1 MRTYVCSTFFPLGQ
15 LLPLDFEIYGG
26 QDEKSIDGD
35 TGIFI
40 KEIKEGSS
48 LSKDVKVG
56 DKIVKVRCI
65 LVSDHTSLVRPY
77 PLFQPLCRQRF
88 GFLNSSSLLIV
99 LKCKMLFQDF
109 IELSSLPLNLRFD
122 PQVNGIDVTNV
133 PQHAFF
139 NLLRGADKVVKM
151 QIAKTSVAKVSRN
164 FLFLMEHT

>member
-1 MRTYVCSTFFPLGQ
+1 MRTYVCASFFPLGQ

-56 DKIVKVRCI
+56 DKILKVRCI

-109 IELSSLPLNLRFD
+109 NLRFD

-139 NLLRGADKVVKM
+139 NLLRGADKEVKM
-151 QIAKTSVAKVSRN
+151 QIAKTSVAKVGRN

>member
-1 MRTYVCSTFFPLGQ
+1 MQTYVCATFFPLGQ

-56 DKIVKVRCI
+56 DKILKVRCI

-109 IELSSLPLNLRFD
+109 NLRFD

-151 QIAKTSVAKVSRN
+151 QIAKTSVAKVGRN

>member
-1 MRTYVCSTFFPLGQ
+1 MRTYVCATFFPLGQ

-56 DKIVKVRCI
+56 DKILKVRCI

-88 GFLNSSSLLIV
+88 GFLNSS
-99 LKCKMLFQDF
+99 LFQDF

-151 QIAKTSVAKVSRN
+151 QIAKTSVAKVGRN

>member
-1 MRTYVCSTFFPLGQ
+1 MRTYICASFFPLGQ

-56 DKIVKVRCI
+56 DKILKVRCI

-109 IELSSLPLNLRFD
+109 NLRFD

-139 NLLRGADKVVKM
+139 NLLRGADKEVKM
-151 QIAKTSVAKVSRN
+151 QIAKTSVAKVGRN

>member
-1 MRTYVCSTFFPLGQ
+1 MRTYVCASFFPLGQ

-56 DKIVKVRCI
+56 DKILKVRCT

-109 IELSSLPLNLRFD
+109 NLRFD

-139 NLLRGADKVVKM
+139 NLLRGADKEVKM
-151 QIAKTSVAKVSRN
+151 QIAKTSVTKVSRN

>member
-1 MRTYVCSTFFPLGQ
+1 MRTYVCASFFPLGQ

-56 DKIVKVRCI
+56 DKILKVRCI

-109 IELSSLPLNLRFD
+109 NLRFD

-133 PQHAFF
+133 PQYAFF
-139 NLLRGADKVVKM
+139 NLLRGADKEVKI
-151 QIAKTSVAKVSRN
+151 QIAKTSVAKVGRN